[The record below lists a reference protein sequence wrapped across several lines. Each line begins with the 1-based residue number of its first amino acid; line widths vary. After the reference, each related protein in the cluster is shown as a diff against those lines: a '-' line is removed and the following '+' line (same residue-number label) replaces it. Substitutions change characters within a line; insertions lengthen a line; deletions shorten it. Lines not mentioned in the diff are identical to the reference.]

1 MDSLKNTT
9 QAVKEFCE
17 ARDWDQFH
25 SPKEL
30 AIGISNEANELLSLF
45 RFKSKEEMEKMLK
58 DDAKRQQISQEL
70 ADVLYF
76 LLRFSQMYDFD
87 LLEAIKEKMEINNRK
102 YPVEK
107 SKGKN
112 VKYNELD

>member
-1 MDSLKNTT
+1 
-9 QAVKEFCE
+9 
-17 ARDWDQFH
+17 
-25 SPKEL
+25 
-30 AIGISNEANELLSLF
+30 
-45 RFKSKEEMEKMLK
+45 MEKMLK
-58 DDAKRQQISQEL
+58 DDAKDNRYLRL
-70 ADVLYF
+70 ADVL

-112 VKYNELD
+112 VKYNELY